1 MLSTTCGK
9 AAHAFCMRQIVLNA
23 HYFLC
28 YQEKTFDLFHNLTY
42 ETPFNKMIVAI
53 EKELMA
59 VGFSGIVIIVRTST
73 T

>member
-9 AAHAFCMRQIVLNA
+9 AAHAFCMRFNA
-23 HYFLC
+23 HHCLC

-59 VGFSGIVIIVRTST
+59 VGFTGTVIIVRTST